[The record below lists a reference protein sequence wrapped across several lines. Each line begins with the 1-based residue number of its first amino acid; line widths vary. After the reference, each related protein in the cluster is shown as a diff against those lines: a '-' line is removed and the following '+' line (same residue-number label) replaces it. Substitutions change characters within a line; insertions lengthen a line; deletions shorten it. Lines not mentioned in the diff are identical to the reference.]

1 MLGDGRDSSTH
12 SADDLLEVVQVNQKE
27 YSVKRQGESEWE
39 RTISAFTS
47 RKAAIAF
54 IEQAEGVS
62 NKDSIVVLEL
72 NNETSEEALFKVSK
86 LLRKESEE
94 KVHVVAVEQEEV
106 TGYVKPVKGL
116 APKIDKIELRVQ
128 SSYGNLRSCITLLAA
143 VGYIVAALTIIT
155 GLNVSIALESGAA
168 ILLSIFNG
176 ALAVIGV
183 YVAQA
188 LLQAFVD
195 IADVMLSRSDKS

>member
-1 MLGDGRDSSTH
+1 M
-12 SADDLLEVVQVNQKE
+12 
-27 YSVKRQGESEWE
+27 KRQGALEWQS
-39 RTISAFTS
+39 TISAFTS

-54 IEQAEGVS
+54 IEQADGIS
-62 NKDSIVVLEL
+62 NEDSIVVLEL
-72 NNETSEEALFKVSK
+72 NNETSEEVAFKVSK

-94 KVHVVAVEQEEV
+94 KVHVVAVEEEEV

-116 APKIDKIELRVQ
+116 APKIDKMELRAQ
-128 SSYGNLRSCITLLAA
+128 SSYANLRSCITLLAV
-143 VGYIVAALTIIT
+143 VGYIVAVLTILT
-155 GLNVSIALESGAA
+155 GINVSIALESGMA

-195 IADVMLSRSDKS
+195 IADVTLSRSEKS